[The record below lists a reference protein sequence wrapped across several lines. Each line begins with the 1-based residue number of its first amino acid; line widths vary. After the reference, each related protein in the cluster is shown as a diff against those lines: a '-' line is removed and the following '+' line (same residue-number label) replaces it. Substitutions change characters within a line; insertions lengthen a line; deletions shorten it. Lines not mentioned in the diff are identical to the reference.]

1 MQLMAD
7 FLLEPSAKQSA
18 GKAKNTLL
26 ETNNQAASNAP
37 KFSNIYAQQQQARGL
52 AAKNEPAKPQAV
64 AKQAQSSAKSPDTK
78 PSSVKE
84 QKTAQSKPDSVVK
97 NADTTVKDE
106 TKTVADEQQGQEV
119 DSQSGKDLPA
129 QADKK
134 DESLVAQLDPLLLQ
148 IMQAQQM
155 GAEHS
160 AEIEEPVA
168 ELLTEPQADPV
179 LVGMA
184 NAMSTMPVMDAEQL
198 AHKSAGTMTGTPM
211 QGSAALMQAGS
222 AGEAE
227 ESELNELSE
236 LEPLDLAMGVEEDA
250 KLTQVL
256 AQSVATQAK
265 GETKQAPAQLVGEV
279 KTGVENTAR
288 NETLMRAESVQQANA
303 ARQVPGQPLAMNQPG
318 WSKELTD
325 KVMWMSSQNLKSAEI
340 KLNPAELGRLDIRVE
355 VNNDQ
360 TQITFTSA
368 HAGVRESLE
377 SQSFRLRELMAQQ
390 GMQDVDVNVADQS
403 ETDQRDERE
412 LRELMAEQHS
422 GIAQQDEEDV
432 VQTVT
437 EVPQV
442 ESGHSGRLSYYV

>member
-1 MQLMAD
+1 MQFMAD
-7 FLLEPSAKQSA
+7 FLLEPSAKQPAS
-18 GKAKNTLL
+18 KAKNTLL
-26 ETNNQAASNAP
+26 ESNNQAVSSAP
-37 KFSNIYAQQQQARGL
+37 KFSNIYAQQQQARSF
-52 AAKNEPAKPQAV
+52 AAKNEPAKSQPAVKPAQA
-64 AKQAQSSAKSPDTK
+64 SAKNTEAK
-78 PSSVKE
+78 PTAAKE
-84 QKTAQSKPDSVVK
+84 RNVVK
-97 NADTTVKDE
+97 SESDAGVNTTDTTVKDE
-106 TKTVADEQQGQEV
+106 AKTLVEGQQGQEV
-119 DSQSGKDLPA
+119 DSQGGKDLPVE
-129 QADKK
+129 ADKK

-403 ETDQRDERE
+403 EADQRDERE
-412 LRELMAEQHS
+412 LRGLIAEQHS
-422 GIAQQDEEDV
+422 GIAQQDEEEV

-437 EVPQV
+437 EVPQI
-442 ESGHSGRLSYYV
+442 ENGHSGRLSYYV

>member
-7 FLLEPSAKQSA
+7 FLLEPSAKQPAS
-18 GKAKNTLL
+18 KAKNTLL

-84 QKTAQSKPDSVVK
+84 QKTVQSKSDSVVK

-119 DSQSGKDLPA
+119 DSHSGKDLPA

-198 AHKSAGTMTGTPM
+198 THKSAGTMTGTPM
-211 QGSAALMQAGS
+211 QGSAAFMQAGS
-222 AGEAE
+222 AGEAQE
-227 ESELNELSE
+227 AELNEPAE
-236 LEPLDLAMGVEEDA
+236 LEPLDLAVGVEEDV

-265 GETKQAPAQLVGEV
+265 SEAKQAPAQLVGEV

-303 ARQVPGQPLAMNQPG
+303 ARQVPGQPVAMNQPG

-340 KLNPAELGRLDIRVE
+340 KLNPAELGRLDIRVQ
-355 VNNDQ
+355 VNSEQ

-377 SQSFRLRELMAQQ
+377 NQSFRLRELMAQQ

-422 GIAQQDEEDV
+422 GIAQQGEEEV
-432 VQTVT
+432 VQAVT

-442 ESGHSGRLSYYV
+442 ENGHSGRLSYYV

>member
-7 FLLEPSAKQSA
+7 FLLEPSAKQPAS
-18 GKAKNTLL
+18 KAKNTLL
-26 ETNNQAASNAP
+26 ETNNQAASNVP

-52 AAKNEPAKPQAV
+52 AAKNEPVKPQAV
-64 AKQAQSSAKSPDTK
+64 AKQTQASVKNTDTK
-78 PSSVKE
+78 PASVRDKGTVKHGSDNSVKTTE
-84 QKTAQSKPDSVVK
+84 QSI
-97 NADTTVKDE
+97 KDE
-106 TKTVADEQQGQEV
+106 SKTVVEGQQGQEV
-119 DSQSGKDLPA
+119 DSQGGKELPVE
-129 QADKK
+129 ADKK

-155 GAEHS
+155 GS
-160 AEIEEPVA
+160 APSGEVDEQV
-168 ELLTEPQADPV
+168 LVEPQADPV

-184 NAMSTMPVMDAEQL
+184 GAMAAMPAMDTEQL
-198 AHKSAGTMTGTPM
+198 THKSAGAMTGTPM
-211 QGSAALMQAGS
+211 QSTAAFLQAG
-222 AGEAE
+222 AAAE
-227 ESELNELSE
+227 TEELETTELSE
-236 LEPLDLAMGVEEDA
+236 LDSLGLEMDVGEDA

-256 AQSVATQAK
+256 AQSVAAQTKA
-265 GETKQAPAQLVGEV
+265 EAKQAPAQLVGEV

-340 KLNPAELGRLDIRVE
+340 KLNPAELGRLDIRVQ
-355 VNNDQ
+355 VNSDQ

-422 GIAQQDEEDV
+422 GTAQPNQEEV
-432 VQTVT
+432 VQAVT

-442 ESGHSGRLSYYV
+442 ENGHSGRLSYYV

>member
-7 FLLEPSAKQSA
+7 FLLEPSAKQPAS
-18 GKAKNTLL
+18 KAKNTLL

-84 QKTAQSKPDSVVK
+84 QKTVQSKSDSVVK

-119 DSQSGKDLPA
+119 DSHSGKDLPA

-198 AHKSAGTMTGTPM
+198 THKSAGTMTGTPM
-211 QGSAALMQAGS
+211 QGSAAFMQAGS
-222 AGEAE
+222 AGEAQE
-227 ESELNELSE
+227 AELNEPAE
-236 LEPLDLAMGVEEDA
+236 LEPLDLAVGVEEDV

-265 GETKQAPAQLVGEV
+265 SEAKQAPAQLVGEV

-303 ARQVPGQPLAMNQPG
+303 ARQVPGQPVAMNQPG

>member
-7 FLLEPSAKQSA
+7 FLLEPSAKQPAS
-18 GKAKNTLL
+18 KAKNTLL
-26 ETNNQAASNAP
+26 ESNNQAASNAP
-37 KFSNIYAQQQQARGL
+37 KFSNIYAQQQQARSF
-52 AAKNEPAKPQAV
+52 AAKNEPAKSQPAVKPAQA
-64 AKQAQSSAKSPDTK
+64 SAKNTEAK
-78 PSSVKE
+78 PTAAKE
-84 QKTAQSKPDSVVK
+84 RNVVK
-97 NADTTVKDE
+97 SESDARVKTTDRAVKDE
-106 TKTVADEQQGQEV
+106 AKTAVEGQQGQEV
-119 DSQSGKDLPA
+119 DSQGGKDLPVE
-129 QADKK
+129 ADKK

-148 IMQAQQM
+148 IMQAQQV
-155 GAEHS
+155 GAEDTGEL
-160 AEIEEPVA
+160 AEQVTG
-168 ELLTEPQADPV
+168 LLAEPQDDPV
-179 LVGMA
+179 LAAMA
-184 NAMSTMPVMDAEQL
+184 GVMNAASSMHTEQQ
-198 AHKSAGTMTGTPM
+198 AHKLSGNLNGLPM
-211 QGSAALMQAGS
+211 QSTVTFMQAGA
-222 AGEAE
+222 AGETE
-227 ESELNELSE
+227 DTELAELSD
-236 LEPLDLAMGVEEDA
+236 LETLDLDMSVEEEA
-250 KLTQVL
+250 NLTQVL

-265 GETKQAPAQLVGEV
+265 GEAKQAPAQLVGEV

-303 ARQVPGQPLAMNQPG
+303 VRQVPGQPLAMNQPG

>member
-7 FLLEPSAKQSA
+7 FLLEPSAKQPAS
-18 GKAKNTLL
+18 KAKNTLL
-26 ETNNQAASNAP
+26 ETNNQAASNVP
-37 KFSNIYAQQQQARGL
+37 KFSNIYAQQQQARGF
-52 AAKNEPAKPQAV
+52 AAKNEPVKPQAV
-64 AKQAQSSAKSPDTK
+64 AKQTQASVKNTDTK
-78 PSSVKE
+78 PASVRDKGTAKHGSDNSVKTTE
-84 QKTAQSKPDSVVK
+84 QSI
-97 NADTTVKDE
+97 KDE
-106 TKTVADEQQGQEV
+106 SKTVVGGQQGQEV
-119 DSQSGKDLPA
+119 DSQGGKELPVE
-129 QADKK
+129 ADKK

-155 GAEHS
+155 GS
-160 AEIEEPVA
+160 APSGEVEEQV
-168 ELLTEPQADPV
+168 LVEPQADPV

-184 NAMSTMPVMDAEQL
+184 GAMAAMPAMDTEQL
-198 AHKSAGTMTGTPM
+198 THKSAGAMTGTPM
-211 QGSAALMQAGS
+211 QSTAAFLQAG
-222 AGEAE
+222 AAVEAE
-227 ESELNELSE
+227 ELETTELSE
-236 LEPLDLAMGVEEDA
+236 LDSLGLEMDVGEDA

-256 AQSVATQAK
+256 AQSVTTQTKA
-265 GETKQAPAQLVGEV
+265 EAKQAPAQLVGEV

-340 KLNPAELGRLDIRVE
+340 KLNPAELGRLDIRVQ
-355 VNNDQ
+355 VNSDQ

-422 GIAQQDEEDV
+422 GTAQPNQEEV
-432 VQTVT
+432 VQAVT

-442 ESGHSGRLSYYV
+442 ENGHSGRLSYYV

>member
-1 MQLMAD
+1 MQFMAD
-7 FLLEPSAKQSA
+7 FLLEPSAKQPAS
-18 GKAKNTLL
+18 KAKNTLL

-52 AAKNEPAKPQAV
+52 AAKNEPAKSQPAVKPAQA
-64 AKQAQSSAKSPDTK
+64 SAKNTEAK
-78 PSSVKE
+78 PTAAKE
-84 QKTAQSKPDSVVK
+84 RNVVK
-97 NADTTVKDE
+97 SESDARVNTTDTTVKDE
-106 TKTVADEQQGQEV
+106 AKTLVEGQQGQEV
-119 DSQSGKDLPA
+119 DSQGGKDLPVE
-129 QADKK
+129 ADKK

-148 IMQAQQM
+148 IMQAQQV
-155 GAEHS
+155 GAEDTGEL
-160 AEIEEPVA
+160 AEQVT
-168 ELLTEPQADPV
+168 ELLAEPRDAPV
-179 LVGMA
+179 LAAMAGMMNTA
-184 NAMSTMPVMDAEQL
+184 SSMNTEQQ
-198 AHKSAGTMTGTPM
+198 AHKLSGNLNSSPM
-211 QGSAALMQAGS
+211 QSSVAFMQAG
-222 AGEAE
+222 ATGEAE
-227 ESELNELSE
+227 NTELAELSD
-236 LEPLDLAMGVEEDA
+236 LETLDLNMGVEEEA
-250 KLTQVL
+250 NLTQAL

-265 GETKQAPAQLVGEV
+265 GEAKQTPAQLVGEV

-340 KLNPAELGRLDIRVE
+340 KLNPAELGQLDIRVQ
-355 VNNDQ
+355 VNSDQ

-390 GMQDVDVNVADQS
+390 GMEDVDVNVADHS
-403 ETDQRDERE
+403 DSDQRDERE
-412 LRELMAEQHS
+412 LRELIAEQHS
-422 GIAQQDEEDV
+422 GFAQPSEEEV

-442 ESGHSGRLSYYV
+442 ENGHSGRLSYYV